1 MNELLLRTAS
11 SLHESIREELLKRI
25 RSGAY
30 EPGSPIPSTAML
42 TQEFG
47 VSPITIK
54 RALRDLQAAGA
65 LVSVAGKGTYVKKQ
79 TRVLRKLD
87 VATPLSE
94 DTKLQLISITREKI
108 SDPVM
113 LTFDPPKGGM
123 LCVRKI
129 IFADGGPLM
138 YDATYLSSDV
148 DDEIVEEFGE
158 RFVTMA
164 LKRHGI
170 DLVNTDL
177 IIDAAPATGK
187 VEEVFGIPT
196 GYPMLRRFYK
206 ITTTDPQV
214 TVFGVVQA
222 PFDLLACSVS
232 LPLKGASS
240 TRAPSKTV
248 ASKPGKRRASK

>member
-1 MNELLLRTAS
+1 MPLKTSS
-11 SLHESIREELLKRI
+11 SLHESIREELARRI
-25 RSGAY
+25 KSGIY
-30 EPGSPIPSTAML
+30 PPGSPIPSTSML
-42 TQEFG
+42 TQEFS

-79 TRVLRKLD
+79 TRILRKLD
-87 VATPLSE
+87 VATPLM
-94 DTKLQLISITREKI
+94 DGTTLQLISITREKI
-108 SDPVM
+108 TDPVM
-113 LTFDPPKGGM
+113 LTLDPPRGTM
-123 LCVRKI
+123 LCVRKTI
-129 IFADGGPLM
+129 LADGAPFM
-138 YDATYLSSDV
+138 YDATYLSADL

-158 RFVTMA
+158 RLVSVA

-170 DLVNTDL
+170 GLMNSDL

-206 ITTTDPQV
+206 FTTTDPNI
-214 TVFGVVQA
+214 TLFGVVLA

-232 LPLKGASS
+232 IPLKSI
-240 TRAPSKTV
+240 PSKDVT
-248 ASKPGKRRASK
+248 SNTKRRRASK